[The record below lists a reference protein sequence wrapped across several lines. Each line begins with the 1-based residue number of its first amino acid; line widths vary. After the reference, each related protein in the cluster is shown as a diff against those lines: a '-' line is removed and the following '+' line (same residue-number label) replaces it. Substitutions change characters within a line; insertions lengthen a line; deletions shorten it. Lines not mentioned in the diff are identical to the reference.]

1 MNEMVRQ
8 GQWLFRWRSYLP
20 LLLLPLAASLLPQSD
35 WMSEV
40 FGPRLA
46 GLWDYFCLLLALIG
60 LGVRIFTVGCVPAGT
75 SRRSTREQSAASLN
89 TSGMYSLMRHPLY
102 FGNLFIFLG
111 LVLLFRSIPFALL
124 SAALYYLYYKRIM
137 AAEEDFL
144 SRQHG
149 QSYRDWAAR
158 TPAMIP
164 RLRGWQSPALPFSGR
179 AAMRREFH
187 SLLLIGAGFL
197 LIEMFRLPI
206 HAPGTVVDRL
216 QEKPFWL
223 ALFVLSAAVYLSILV
238 VKKRSRWLVVD
249 GR

>member
-8 GQWLFRWRSYLP
+8 GNWLFRRRSYLP

-35 WMSEV
+35 WMSEA

-46 GLWDYFCLLLALIG
+46 GLWDYFCLLLALVG
-60 LGVRIFTVGCVPAGT
+60 LGIRIFTVGCVPAGT
-75 SRRSTREQSAASLN
+75 SRRSTREQSATSLN
-89 TSGMYSLMRHPLY
+89 TSGMYSLLRHPLY
-102 FGNLFIFLG
+102 LGNLFIFLG
-111 LVLLFRSIPFALL
+111 LVLLFKSIPFALL

-137 AAEEDFL
+137 LAEEDFL

-149 QSYRDWAAR
+149 QSYRDWAAV
-158 TPAMIP
+158 TPAIVP
-164 RLRGWQSPALPFSGR
+164 RWRGWKSPALPFSWR
-179 AAMRREFH
+179 SALRREFH

-206 HAPGTVVDRL
+206 RASGTLAERL
-216 QEKPFWL
+216 LEKPFWL
-223 ALFVLSAAVYLSILV
+223 ALFVLSAAVYLLILV
-238 VKKRSRWLVVD
+238 VKKRSRWLVVE